1 MLTQIAVN
9 QKTVRIADYAD
20 CADYTDFCVFVIR
33 VRSVV
38 KYALGNLGEKSIDFS
53 SLSVMRFKRLL

>member
-1 MLTQIAVN
+1 MK
-9 QKTVRIADYAD
+9 QKLSESRITRIARI
-20 CADYTDFCVFVIR
+20 TRIFCVFVIR